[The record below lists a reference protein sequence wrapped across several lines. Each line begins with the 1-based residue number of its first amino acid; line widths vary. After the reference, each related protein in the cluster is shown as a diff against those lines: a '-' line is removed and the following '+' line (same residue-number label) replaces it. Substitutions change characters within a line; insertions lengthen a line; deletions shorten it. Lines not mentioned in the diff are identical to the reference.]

1 MEYNCRATQV
11 RHEVITSDVHE
22 IVIAVRRKNGYEI
35 QAIIIEQIG
44 LQLVMMAAGDAGG
57 KENIET
63 EVEEQYE

>member
-22 IVIAVRRKNGYEI
+22 IVIAMRRKNGYEI
-35 QAIIIEQIG
+35 QAIIEQIG

-57 KENIET
+57 KENIDV
-63 EVEEQYE
+63 EVEE

>member
-22 IVIAVRRKNGYEI
+22 IVIAMRRKNGYEI
-35 QAIIIEQIG
+35 QAIIEQIG

-57 KENIET
+57 KENIDV
-63 EVEEQYE
+63 EVEG

>member
-22 IVIAVRRKNGYEI
+22 IVIAMRRKNDNEI
-35 QAIIIEQIG
+35 QAIIEQIG

-57 KENIET
+57 KENIDV
-63 EVEEQYE
+63 EVEG

>member
-22 IVIAVRRKNGYEI
+22 IVIAMRRKNDNEI
-35 QAIIIEQIG
+35 QAIIEQIG

-57 KENIET
+57 KENIDV
-63 EVEEQYE
+63 EVEE

>member
-22 IVIAVRRKNGYEI
+22 IVIAMRRKNDNEI
-35 QAIIIEQIG
+35 QAIIEQIG